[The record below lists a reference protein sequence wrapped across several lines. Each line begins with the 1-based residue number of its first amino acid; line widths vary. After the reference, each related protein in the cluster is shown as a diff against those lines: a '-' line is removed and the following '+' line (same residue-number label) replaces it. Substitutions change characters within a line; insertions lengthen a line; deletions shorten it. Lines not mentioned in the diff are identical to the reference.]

1 MTGAG
6 QYYIGILV
14 LSLSLEQLNL
24 TNELNPPICC
34 VLGNVVPEALDKVLH
49 DVRGAW

>member
-1 MTGAG
+1 MTAAG

-14 LSLSLEQLNL
+14 LSLPLEQLIF
-24 TNELNPPICC
+24 TNALNSPICC
-34 VLGNVVPEALDKVLH
+34 VLGNVIPEALDKVLH

>member
-14 LSLSLEQLNL
+14 LSLSLEQFTNALN
-24 TNELNPPICC
+24 TPICC
-34 VLGNVVPEALDKVLH
+34 VFGNVVPEALDKVLH